1 MSQER
6 ASSIPTG
13 SAAELDLAVVIVT
26 WNVRDLVADALR
38 TLCDDLSQSGLNA
51 KVYVVDSASSDDT
64 VDVIRAQF
72 PQVEL
77 IASQENVGFS
87 KGNNLALRAAGFSEG
102 STRAPRAA
110 YLLNPDT
117 LTHPGATRALFD
129 ALMSDPAVGLVGA
142 TLSYGD
148 GSFQHSAFAFPGLRQ
163 LWAELLPLPGRF
175 IEGRFNGRYPRW
187 LYEQGKPFTVDFVL
201 GAAMMVKRDIIEK
214 TGMFDEQFFMYCEE
228 IDWAW
233 RIQKAGWLAQCVP
246 SAHVTHLGGQS
257 SGQVRPQSLIRL
269 WSSRLLLARKH
280 YARWKRLLAR
290 RLIAF
295 GMWRRARKETNDEL
309 RQAYEHIRATALG
322 KVLLTQIGLN
332 SNP

>member
-1 MSQER
+1 MTMSQER
-6 ASSIPTG
+6 TASP
-13 SAAELDLAVVIVT
+13 SATSTALDVAVVIVT
-26 WNVRDLVADALR
+26 WNVRDLIVDALL
-38 TLCDDLSQSGLNA
+38 TLYDDLDQSGLRT

-64 VDVIRAQF
+64 VEVVRTHF

-87 KGNNLALRAAGFSEG
+87 KGNNIALRAAGFVEG
-102 STRAPRAA
+102 SASAPRAA

-117 LTHPGATRALFD
+117 LTHPGATRAMFD
-129 ALMSDPAVGLVGA
+129 ALMNDSAVGLVGA
-142 TLSYGD
+142 KLSYGD

-163 LWAELLPLPGRF
+163 LWAELLPLPGRL

-201 GAAMMVKRDIIEK
+201 GATMMLRRDVIEQ

-233 RIQKAGWLAQCVP
+233 RIRDAGWLTQCVP
-246 SAHVTHLGGQS
+246 TAHMTHLGGQS
-257 SGQVRPQSLIRL
+257 SGQVRPQSLVRL

-280 YARWKRLLAR
+280 YPRWKRYIAR

-295 GMWRRARKETNDEL
+295 GMWRRARRETNDEL
-309 RQAYEHIRATALG
+309 RKAYKHIRSMALL
-322 KVLLTQIGLN
+322 KAPLN
-332 SNP
+332 SQP